1 MILSKENRGGKGK
14 MCLKQGRYNIY
25 VVSYIF
31 FSISLGSDGNKC
43 KKPLC
48 E

>member
-31 FSISLGSDGNKC
+31 FQYKPGLGWEQMQKTAV
-43 KKPLC
+43 
-48 E
+48 